1 MDLSI
6 DGKVAL
12 VLGAGGGLGSAV
24 AAALSAEGVRLAL
37 ADLNKDSLASTEQ
50 TLWTDS
56 LSLGWDLS
64 DLSSIDDNIRAIEL
78 ALGTVEILVN
88 ITGGPPSTT
97 VAGQSAQLWLDQFQS
112 MTLSVISIADRV
124 LPNMRAQ
131 GWGRIVTSTSSGVI
145 APIPNL
151 GISNTLR
158 ASLLG
163 WSKTLAPEVA
173 ADGITSNVVV
183 PGRIATSRIVQ
194 LNEAKAAREGRSADE
209 VSAESVNSIPIGRYG
224 DPKEFADAVVFLAS
238 DRASYITGSVLRV
251 DGGLLQNI

>member
-163 WSKTLAPEVA
+163 WSKTLAREVA

-194 LNEAKAAREGRSADE
+194 LNEAKAAREGRCADE

>member
-1 MDLSI
+1 MDLAI

-24 AAALSAEGVRLAL
+24 AAALSAEGARLAL
-37 ADLNKDSLASTEQ
+37 ADLNKDSLAETEQ
-50 TLWTDS
+50 TLTTDS

-64 DLSSIDDNIRAIEL
+64 DLSSIDDNIGTIER

-88 ITGGPPSTT
+88 ITGGPPATT

-112 MTLSVISIADRV
+112 MALSVISIADRV
-124 LPNMRAQ
+124 LPNMRAT

-163 WSKTLAPEVA
+163 WSKTLAREVA

-183 PGRIATSRIVQ
+183 PGRIATSRIAR

-209 VSAESVNSIPIGRYG
+209 VSAESVSSIPIGRYG

-251 DGGLLQNI
+251 DGGLLQNV

>member
-1 MDLSI
+1 
-6 DGKVAL
+6 
-12 VLGAGGGLGSAV
+12 
-24 AAALSAEGVRLAL
+24 
-37 ADLNKDSLASTEQ
+37 
-50 TLWTDS
+50 
-56 LSLGWDLS
+56 
-64 DLSSIDDNIRAIEL
+64 LSSIDDNIRAIEL

-163 WSKTLAPEVA
+163 WSKTLAREVA

>member
-163 WSKTLAPEVA
+163 WSKTLAREVA

>member
-97 VAGQSAQLWLDQFQS
+97 VAGQSARLWLDQFQS

-163 WSKTLAPEVA
+163 WSKTLAREVA